1 MHVTEVVLELFELR
15 RCLQNDVRAASID
28 FDGECF
34 ASTDADDALH
44 VGETIDF
51 LAVNGRHQV
60 TRLEAGGFGST
71 RRLHGVDAST
81 GGLLAVKHKNAG
93 ENRDCQNEI
102 RDWTCCDHGGARTD
116 PLVHETHRF
125 LGFGHLRHGLPVGH
139 ARGILVAEEF
149 HVAAE
154 GYCRDLPACAV
165 AVEEAKDLWA
175 KTDRESEDFYTAA
188 AGHQEM
194 AKLMKED
201 NNRQDENEGNDV
213 AGEVPTKCPQGPHN
227 IHTCTL
233 VRRYGVSKVTESL
246 LG

>member
-1 MHVTEVVLELFELR
+1 MHVSEVVLELLELR

-34 ASTDADDALH
+34 ASTAADDALH
-44 VGETIDF
+44 VGETIYF
-51 LAVNGRHQV
+51 LAVTGTHQV
-60 TRLEAGGFGST
+60 ARLEAGGFGST

-116 PLVHETHRF
+116 PRVHETHRL
-125 LGFGHLRHGLPVGH
+125 LGFTHLRHGLLVGH

-154 GYCRDLPACAV
+154 RYCRDLPACAE
-165 AVEEAKDLWA
+165 AGEQAKDLA
-175 KTDRESEDFYTAA
+175 PNTDRD
-188 AGHQEM
+188 
-194 AKLMKED
+194 
-201 NNRQDENEGNDV
+201 R
-213 AGEVPTKCPQGPHN
+213 
-227 IHTCTL
+227 
-233 VRRYGVSKVTESL
+233 
-246 LG
+246 